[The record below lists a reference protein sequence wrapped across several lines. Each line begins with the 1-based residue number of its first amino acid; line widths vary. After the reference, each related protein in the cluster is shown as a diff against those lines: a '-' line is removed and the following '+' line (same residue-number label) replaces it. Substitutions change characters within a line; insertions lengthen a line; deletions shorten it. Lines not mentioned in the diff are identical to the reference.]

1 MSTTTQLAERPARR
15 ARGSR
20 KEWSAALPKGV
31 AGLMVAPLVG
41 AVLFLVVYP
50 LFKLVYDSFTV
61 GDGVGNY
68 AAALTSNA
76 IRRAL
81 WMTLLD
87 SAAVTALSVVAGA
100 SLAWTLRRA
109 RSRIVTALLWAV
121 VLLPFWMGVVVKTY
135 AFALLLAREGLI
147 NGLLTSL
154 GLADEPVQLL
164 YTHFAVIL
172 GMTYTMIPYAVLA
185 LYPSMTMLDL
195 ELLNAS
201 EGMGAS
207 RRKTFAAV
215 WLPLVK
221 PGLIA
226 AAAIV
231 FAISIGFYVTPV
243 LLGGAQTPFI
253 ATVIGDDIF
262 TFFNYP
268 RAAAASVLL
277 LVIALTVIGLALKAV
292 GLKAIRGGLG

>member
-1 MSTTTQLAERPARR
+1 MVVPL
-15 ARGSR
+15 
-20 KEWSAALPKGV
+20 
-31 AGLMVAPLVG
+31 GL

-50 LFKLVYDSFTV
+50 LVTLTYDSFTV

-68 AAALTSNA
+68 VSVLTSSA
-76 IRRAL
+76 IQRAM

-87 SAAVTALSVVAGA
+87 SAAVTVLAVVAGA
-100 SLAWTLRRA
+100 SLAWTLRRS
-109 RSRIVTALLWAV
+109 RSRIVSALVWAA

-135 AFALLLAREGLI
+135 AFALLLAREGLV
-147 NGLLTSL
+147 NGLLDDL
-154 GLADEPVQLL
+154 GVIDEPLQLL
-164 YTHFAVIL
+164 YTHTAVIL

-185 LYPSMTMLDL
+185 LYPSMSMLDL

-207 RRKTFAAV
+207 RRRTFRAV

-221 PGLIA
+221 PGLVA
-226 AAAIV
+226 AGAIV

-262 TFFNYP
+262 AFFNYP
-268 RAAAASVLL
+268 RAAATSVLL
-277 LVIALTVIGLALKAV
+277 LIIAMTVIGLALKAV

>member
-1 MSTTTQLAERPARR
+1 MSTRTEATR
-15 ARGSR
+15 ATPRTAGGG
-20 KEWSAALPKGV
+20 KAWSASLPKGV
-31 AGLMVAPLVG
+31 AGLMVVPLG
-41 AVLFLVVYP
+41 LAVLFLVVYP
-50 LFKLVYDSFTV
+50 LVTLTYDSFTV

-68 AAALTSNA
+68 VSALTSNA
-76 IRRAL
+76 IQRAM

-87 SAAVTALSVVAGA
+87 SAAVTVLAVVAGA
-100 SLAWTLRRA
+100 SLAWTLRRS
-109 RSRIVTALLWAV
+109 RSRIVSALVWAA

-135 AFALLLAREGLI
+135 AFALLLAREGLV
-147 NGLLTSL
+147 NGLLDDL
-154 GLADEPVQLL
+154 GVIDEPLQLL
-164 YTHFAVIL
+164 YTHTAVIL

-185 LYPSMTMLDL
+185 LYPSMSMLDL

-207 RRKTFAAV
+207 RRRTFRAV

-221 PGLIA
+221 PGLVA
-226 AAAIV
+226 AGAIV

-262 TFFNYP
+262 AFFNYP
-268 RAAAASVLL
+268 RAAATSVLL
-277 LVIALTVIGLALKAV
+277 LIIAMTVIGLALKAV